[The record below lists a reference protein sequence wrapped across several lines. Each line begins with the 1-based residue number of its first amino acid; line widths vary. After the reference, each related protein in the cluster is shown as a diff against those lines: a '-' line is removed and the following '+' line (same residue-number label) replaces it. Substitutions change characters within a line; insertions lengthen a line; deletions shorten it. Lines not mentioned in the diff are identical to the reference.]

1 MLLCQEKPPP
11 KRNTGV
17 WLRLLCP
24 ALLSTLICYCQ
35 ERWLQIPLLHLADCF
50 FVFFSL
56 LSSTFQIIN
65 AVKALAVCY
74 LCYSVCRVDGR
85 KCFSSERV
93 GKTDTTAPLLNLMA
107 ESSEPAGGEGL
118 GLSAEEAVARSDGKQ
133 TGVSASFRLK
143 CRRRW
148 IMNPHGNAA
157 AAEQTAAFRKL
168 SSQHKQIIPVSFFI
182 ISPGAAHQIPP
193 AGLRHRDPG
202 EWFGLSTILFSRFHI
217 NKVFCSRRAWKN
229 HNAAEFSLV
238 LFNTTR
244 IFTGSVLCFLWDL

>member
-1 MLLCQEKPPP
+1 MFQQRARREDWYHGTVIEFNGRMKWA
-11 KRNTGV
+11 G
-17 WLRLLCP
+17 
-24 ALLSTLICYCQ
+24 
-35 ERWLQIPLLHLADCF
+35 RWW
-50 FVFFSL
+50 
-56 LSSTFQIIN
+56 
-65 AVKALAVCY
+65 
-74 LCYSVCRVDGR
+74 
-85 KCFSSERV
+85 RV
-93 GKTDTTAPLLNLMA
+93 GPLRRG
-107 ESSEPAGGEGL
+107 SC
-118 GLSAEEAVARSDGKQ
+118 SAFRGNQ
-133 TGVSASFRLK
+133 TGVSASFWLK

-217 NKVFCSRRAWKN
+217 NKVFCSRRGWKN

-238 LFNTTR
+238 LFKTTR
-244 IFTGSVLCFLWDL
+244 ILTGSFLCFLWDL